1 MAAAC
6 RNMKGSMM
14 KKQADWK
21 SKRRRPQ
28 SKNGIAHLLNAVRQ
42 TIQAMSLRGK
52 AIIFGGATVVI
63 AAVVIVIVLLSGT
76 PVGTEQTSA
85 AAIPVPTETAT
96 ATPLV
101 TPTPLP
107 TTPPEPTVDPVL
119 QRGDENDRVM
129 ALQNRLMD
137 LGYLSLDESTELYGP
152 ATQYAVSLFQR
163 QHGLQQDGI
172 AGQETLRMIYAD
184 DAQHYT
190 LLQGTE
196 GDDVDSLQRQLMRLG
211 YLDKATGYYGTE
223 TIEAVKAF
231 QERNEG
237 LAVDGKTGEQTLDV
251 IYSPNALPSPD
262 KVQEEYRRAN
272 ILEMIETA
280 KAQLGK
286 PYVWG
291 AEGPNSFDC
300 SGFVYYCLRAAGSD
314 RGRYN
319 AKGYSEVEEW
329 DKIEGFDD
337 LEIGDLLFFWS
348 SARHKIG
355 HVGIYIGDGN
365 MIDASD
371 RNNAIVIRDCH
382 WSSYKFAR
390 RPW

>member
-1 MAAAC
+1 MI
-6 RNMKGSMM
+6 RRDN
-14 KKQADWK
+14 WK
-21 SKRRRPQ
+21 SKRRPQ
-28 SKNGIAHLLNAVRQ
+28 NRKGWTRLIRLIKALDW
-42 TIQAMSLRGK
+42 RGK
-52 AIIFGGATVVI
+52 AIIFGGAAI
-63 AAVVIVIVLLSGT
+63 IIAAAVVSVVLLSGT
-76 PVGTEQTSA
+76 STQAEQASVA
-85 AAIPVPTETAT
+85 AVPEPAT
-96 ATPLV
+96 AETP
-101 TPTPLP
+101 TPSPSPTPLP
-107 TTPPEPTVDPVL
+107 TTPPEPTVDLTL
-119 QRGDENDRVM
+119 QRGDENERVM
-129 ALQNRLMD
+129 ELQNRLMD
-137 LGYLSLDESTELYGP
+137 LGYLDLEESTQLYGP
-152 ATQYAVSLFQR
+152 ATQNAVCLFQR
-163 QHGLQQDGI
+163 QHDLQQDGI
-172 AGQETLRMIYAD
+172 AGLETLQRIYAD
-184 DAQHYT
+184 DAKHYT

-196 GDDVDSLQRQLMRLG
+196 GDDVDSLQRQLERLG
-211 YLDKATGYYGTE
+211 YLNKATGYYGTE
-223 TIEAVKAF
+223 TIDAVKAF
-231 QERNEG
+231 QERNN
-237 LAVDGKTGEQTLDV
+237 LTVDGKTGEQTLDV

-262 KVQEEYRRAN
+262 KVKEGYRRAN
-272 ILEMIETA
+272 IQKMIETA

-319 AKGYSEVEEW
+319 AKGYSEVPEW

-348 SARHKIG
+348 SKRHKIG

-382 WSSYKFAR
+382 WSNYRFAR